1 MNNIANMLMLPTS
14 NAVKDL
20 ALNTVQHMSND
31 VGDAVL
37 IDMDSV
43 GDKMPQDDE
52 PATKD
57 LRELIEQAHNKDAQF
72 LYIY

>member
-1 MNNIANMLMLPTS
+1 MNNMANMLMLSTS

-20 ALNTVQHMSND
+20 ALTTVQHMSND

-37 IDMDSV
+37 IDMDTV
-43 GDKMPQDDE
+43 GDNMPQDDT
-52 PATKD
+52 PATQD
-57 LRELIEQAHNKDAQF
+57 LRALVEQAHKEDAQF